1 MPLFGKKREPEDTAP
16 ALELPQ
22 ADRFLPGDVP
32 RGYRATRTVSG
43 TAPNGTRV
51 FRSGAGVS
59 LLSQAEAEAR
69 AAENAQRAL
78 QAALA
83 GSAGEL
89 DAYAYSVDRQL
100 EPVVETLRGP
110 AGEAIARITFN
121 SYAALVM
128 NANAML
134 FADIDGS
141 GGTGRLDAVVREQ
154 PDLAFRV
161 YRTPAGAR
169 YVCTSRTFDP
179 RSAETADLLERLGSD
194 PKYTLLCRIQRCFRA
209 RLTPKPWRAGK
220 RPDAIIASPA
230 NGISRGELERFLGS
244 MAGYAAARFERV
256 VGAGSET
263 LPEIASLVAY
273 HDRWCRATSDRPLA

>member
-1 MPLFGKKREPEDTAP
+1 
-16 ALELPQ
+16 
-22 ADRFLPGDVP
+22 
-32 RGYRATRTVSG
+32 
-43 TAPNGTRV
+43 V
-51 FRSGAGVS
+51 FRAGAGVS

-69 AAENAQRAL
+69 AAENAERAL

-83 GSAGEL
+83 ESAGEL

-100 EPVVETLRGP
+100 EPIVETLRGP
-110 AGEAIARITFN
+110 SGDAIAKITLN
-121 SYAALVM
+121 SYGALVM

-141 GGTGRLDAVVREQ
+141 GSSDELDVVVRER
-154 PDLAFRV
+154 PDLTFRV

-169 YVCTSRTFDP
+169 YLCTSRTFDP

-194 PKYTLLCRIQRCFRA
+194 PKYTLLCRIQKTFRA

-220 RPDAIIASPA
+220 RPDRIIASPA

-244 MAGYAAARFERV
+244 MAGYAAARFERI
-256 VGAGSET
+256 VGAGSEP
-263 LPEIASLVAY
+263 LPEIAPLVAY
-273 HDRWCRATSDRPLA
+273 HDRWCRATSERPLA

>member
-1 MPLFGKKREPEDTAP
+1 MPLFGKKPEPKSGGP
-16 ALELPQ
+16 AAELPQ
-22 ADRFLPGDVP
+22 ADRFLPGGAP

-43 TAPNGTRV
+43 TAPNGARV
-51 FRSGAGVS
+51 FRAGAGMS
-59 LLSQAEAEAR
+59 LASQAEAEAV
-69 AAENAQRAL
+69 AAEAAQRAL

-83 GSAGEL
+83 GSPGEL

-110 AGEAIARITFN
+110 SGEALATITLN

-128 NANAML
+128 NASAML
-134 FADIDGS
+134 FADIDGA
-141 GGTGRLDAVVREQ
+141 GGTGGLDAVVRER
-154 PDLAFRV
+154 PDLAFRL

-169 YVCTSRTFDP
+169 YICTSRTFDP
-179 RSAETADLLERLGSD
+179 RSADTADLLQRLGSD

-220 RPDAIIASPA
+220 RPDRVIASPA

-244 MAGYAAARFERV
+244 MAGYAAARFER
-256 VGAGSET
+256 AIGSEGEP
-263 LPEIASLVAY
+263 LPEIAPLVAY
-273 HDRWCRATSDRPLA
+273 HDRWCRASSDRPLA